1 MVNIYWVITVYQALS
16 NGLFPILKQ
25 LFEINSIIIFILQ
38 MKELRHRE
46 AKKISQSHIGSK
58 GRNQNLFTLS

>member
-25 LFEINSIIIFILQ
+25 VFEMNSIIIFILQ

-46 AKKISQSHIGSK
+46 AKKFPKVTEVVK
-58 GRNQNLFTLS
+58 GETKICLT